1 MPVVV
6 GAARVLAAWHGERM
20 EVRQVHPA
28 DEAGLAAWHA
38 VLHAVERD
46 TWPDRTGF
54 NLREVRAFANHRGR
68 DRRFVHLAAGADGGP
83 VIGVGV
89 MELPLRDNVH
99 SAQVTVAVHPE
110 HRRRGAGRAVV
121 ERMARLAAA
130 GSRRSLNAIVDVPVA
145 VVDSHPAAPFA
156 RSVGFVA
163 TMPGNS
169 RYLAVPL
176 DADKKG
182 ELQRIVST
190 ARDAAD
196 YRTFTFTTPWP
207 EEYLEDHCELAR
219 RMSTDEPAGD
229 GEREEE
235 VWDAQRIHEG
245 DALEKAR
252 GVWKLAAVA
261 QHVGSGRLVAFS
273 ELVLSPDAPAEAWQM
288 ATLVHPD
295 HRGHRL
301 GLATKLANVEALAD
315 AAPSVRR
322 IVTGNAAENAPMIA
336 VNDMMGFE
344 IAGAGWFWQKEVRP
358 A

>member
-1 MPVVV
+1 
-6 GAARVLAAWHGERM
+6 M
-20 EVRQVHPA
+20 EVWQLDPA
-28 DEAGLAAWHA
+28 DEAVLAAWHA
-38 VLHAVERD
+38 VLYAVERD

-54 NLREVRAFANHRGR
+54 NLREVRAFAEHRGR
-68 DRRFVHLAAGADGGP
+68 YRRFVQLAAGEDDGT

-89 MELPLRDNVH
+89 MELPLRDNLH
-99 SAQVTVAVHPE
+99 SAEVTVGVHPA
-110 HRRRGAGRAVV
+110 HRRRGAGRAIV
-121 ERMARLAAA
+121 ERMEALAAA
-130 GSRRSLNAIVDVPVA
+130 EGRRSLNAIVDVPVA
-145 VVDSHPAAPFA
+145 SAGRHPGEAFAP
-156 RSVGFVA
+156 RVGFVA

-176 DADKKG
+176 DDDLVR
-182 ELQRIVST
+182 ELHRVVAT
-190 ARDAAD
+190 ARGAAD
-196 YRTFTFTTPWP
+196 YRVFTFTTPWP

-235 VWDAQRIHEG
+235 VWDAVRIREG
-245 DALEKAR
+245 DELLAAR

-273 ELVLSPDAPAEAWQM
+273 ELLLSPDAPREAWQM
-288 ATLVHPD
+288 ATLVHPS

-301 GLATKLANVEALAD
+301 GLAVKLANVEALGA

-322 IVTGNAAENAPMIA
+322 ILTGNAAENTPMIA

-344 IAGAGWFWQKEVRP
+344 IAGAGWFWQKAVGR